1 MASLPPSPCTERMW
15 ISAKW
20 MERSISPQRRHL
32 YVRTFDFLPGV
43 GSDSRFDD
51 LKRSV
56 LWFWVKAI
64 QWCGVISNLCN
75 FVNLSHGVF
84 EVFRHVNSLHLYI
97 VL

>member
-1 MASLPPSPCTERMW
+1 
-15 ISAKW
+15 

-64 QWCGVISNLCN
+64 QWCGGICNVENLIA
-75 FVNLSHGVF
+75 NLRAFFGLHESASSTKLRQYKSF
-84 EVFRHVNSLHLYI
+84 HV
-97 VL
+97 